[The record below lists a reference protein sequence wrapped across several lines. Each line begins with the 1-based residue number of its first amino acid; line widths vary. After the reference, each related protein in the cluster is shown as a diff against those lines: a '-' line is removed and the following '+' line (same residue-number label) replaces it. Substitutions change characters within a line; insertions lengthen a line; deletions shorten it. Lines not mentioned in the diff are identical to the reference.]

1 VIEHMIEFAKC
12 WCALILQPFHYQR
25 NRNRKFF
32 LLELGI
38 YPWTLNLFFI
48 SIS

>member
-1 VIEHMIEFAKC
+1 MIEFAKC

-32 LLELGI
+32 LWNGYL
-38 YPWTLNLFFI
+38 PVNV
-48 SIS
+48 